1 MATQDATRPVFIPVV
16 LGTARQGRL
25 SEPAANFVF
34 GEVSKRGDIQT
45 ELIDIRKIPLPVD
58 DAGEALKD
66 SRFSAMVAR
75 ADGLILVVP
84 EYNHSIPGL
93 LIHVLDTNLK
103 EYINKGAGAGDES

>member
-1 MATQDATRPVFIPVV
+1 MATQDAARPVFIPVV

-45 ELIDIRKIPLPVD
+45 ELIDIRKIRLAVD

-66 SRFSAMVAR
+66 TQFSATVAR
-75 ADGLILVVP
+75 ADGRILVVP
-84 EYNHSIPGL
+84 EYNHSFPARPNDSL
-93 LIHVLDTNLK
+93 HNNLT
-103 EYINKGAGAGDES
+103 G